1 MSLWIKICGNTSLGD
16 AMLAAEAG
24 ADAVGFVFA
33 PSPRNVAL
41 EQVAAIVPHLP
52 PALEKVGVF
61 VEASFNEVTYAVESC
76 GLTGVQLHFGAPR
89 DLPIRLRARLGSRVR
104 ILRVVYFD
112 GGGATAAFNP
122 KSASSVDAILIDS
135 HTTYAP
141 GGTGIP
147 FDWTAARPIFD
158 QFSKERKL
166 VAAGGLNPENVARAI
181 SILQPWGVDV
191 VSGVEASPG
200 RKDAAKLRSFIA
212 NARAA
217 TQDRGNS

>member
-1 MSLWIKICGNTSLGD
+1 MSLWIKICGNTSIED
-16 AMLAAEAG
+16 AKLAAEAG

-33 PSPRNVAL
+33 PSPRCVTQ

-52 PALEKVGVF
+52 PALEKIGVF
-61 VEASFNEVTYAVESC
+61 VDATFNEVTYTVENC
-76 GLTGVQLHFGAPR
+76 GLTGVQLHFDAPR
-89 DLPIRLRARLGSRVR
+89 ELPIRLRARFGPRVR

-147 FDWTAARPIFD
+147 FDWTAARAIFD
-158 QFSKERKL
+158 QFSKDRKL
-166 VAAGGLNPENVARAI
+166 VAAGGLNPENVARSI
-181 SILQPWGVDV
+181 SILHPWGVDV
-191 VSGVEASPG
+191 VTGVEAAPG
-200 RKDAAKLRSFIA
+200 RKDAAKVRAFIIS
-212 NARAA
+212 ARAA
-217 TQDRGNS
+217 AQL

>member
-1 MSLWIKICGNTSLGD
+1 MSLWIKICGNTSLDD
-16 AMLAAEAG
+16 AKLAAEAG

-33 PSPRNVAL
+33 PSPRCVTK

-61 VEASFNEVTYAVESC
+61 VDASFYEITYAVENC
-76 GLTGVQLHFGAPR
+76 GLTGVQLHFDAPR
-89 DLPIRLRARLGSRVR
+89 DLPIRLRARFGLRVR
-104 ILRVVYFD
+104 ILRVAYFD

-166 VAAGGLNPENVARAI
+166 IAAGGLNAENVARAI
-181 SILQPWGVDV
+181 SILHPWGVDV
-191 VSGVEASPG
+191 VSGVELAPG
-200 RKDAAKLRSFIA
+200 RKDSGKVRAFIA
-212 NARAA
+212 GARAA
-217 TQDRGNS
+217 T

>member
-1 MSLWIKICGNTSLGD
+1 MSLWIKICGNTSIED
-16 AMLAAEAG
+16 AKLAAEAG

-33 PSPRNVAL
+33 PSPRCVTQ

-52 PALEKVGVF
+52 PALEKIGVF
-61 VEASFNEVTYAVESC
+61 VDATFNEVTYTVENC
-76 GLTGVQLHFGAPR
+76 GLTGVQLHFDAPR
-89 DLPIRLRARLGSRVR
+89 ELPIRLRARFGPRVR

-147 FDWTAARPIFD
+147 FDWTAARAIFD
-158 QFSKERKL
+158 QFSKDRKL
-166 VAAGGLNPENVARAI
+166 VAAGGLNPENVARSI
-181 SILQPWGVDV
+181 SILHPWGIDV
-191 VSGVEASPG
+191 VSGVEAAPG
-200 RKDAAKLRSFIA
+200 RKDAAKVRAFI
-212 NARAA
+212 NSARAA
-217 TQDRGNS
+217 TQV

>member
-1 MSLWIKICGNTSLGD
+1 MSLWIKICGNTSLED
-16 AMLAAEAG
+16 AKLAGEAG

-33 PSPRNVAL
+33 PSPRCVT
-41 EQVAAIVPHLP
+41 EEEVAAIVPNLP

-61 VEASFNEVTYAVESC
+61 VDASFHEITRAVEGC
-76 GLTGVQLHFGAPR
+76 GLTGVQLHFDAPR
-89 DLPIRLRARLGSRVR
+89 DLPIRLRARFGSRVR

-147 FDWTAARPIFD
+147 FDWSAARPIFD

-166 VAAGGLNPENVARAI
+166 IAAGGLNAENVARAI

-191 VSGVEASPG
+191 VTGVELSPG
-200 RKDAAKLRSFIA
+200 RKDSGKLRAFIA
-212 NARAA
+212 NAREAA
-217 TQDRGNS
+217 QS

>member
-1 MSLWIKICGNTSLGD
+1 MSLWIKICGNTSLED
-16 AMLAAEAG
+16 AKLAAEAG

-33 PSPRNVAL
+33 PSPRCVTL

-61 VEASFNEVTYAVESC
+61 VNATFNEITYAVESC
-76 GLTGVQLHFGAPR
+76 GLTGVQLHFDAPR
-89 DLPIRLRARLGSRVR
+89 ELPIRLRARFGPRVR

-135 HTTYAP
+135 HTTYAS

-147 FDWTAARPIFD
+147 FDWTAARAIFD
-158 QFSKERKL
+158 QFSKDRKL
-166 VAAGGLNPENVARAI
+166 VAAGGLNPENVARSI
-181 SILQPWGVDV
+181 SVLHPWGVDV
-191 VSGVEASPG
+191 VTGVEAAPG
-200 RKDAAKLRSFIA
+200 RKDAAKVRAFI
-212 NARAA
+212 NSARAA
-217 TQDRGNS
+217 AQL

>member
-1 MSLWIKICGNTSLGD
+1 MSLWIKICGNTSIED
-16 AMLAAEAG
+16 AKLAAEAG

-33 PSPRNVAL
+33 PSPRCVTQ

-52 PALEKVGVF
+52 PALEKIGVF
-61 VEASFNEVTYAVESC
+61 VDATFNEVTYTVENC
-76 GLTGVQLHFGAPR
+76 GLTGVQLHFDAPR
-89 DLPIRLRARLGSRVR
+89 ELPIRLRARFGPRVR

-147 FDWTAARPIFD
+147 FDWTAARAIFD
-158 QFSKERKL
+158 QFSKDRKL
-166 VAAGGLNPENVARAI
+166 VGRRRA
-181 SILQPWGVDV
+181 
-191 VSGVEASPG
+191 
-200 RKDAAKLRSFIA
+200 
-212 NARAA
+212 
-217 TQDRGNS
+217 

>member
-1 MSLWIKICGNTSLGD
+1 MSLWIKICGNTSLED
-16 AMLAAEAG
+16 AKLAAEAG

-33 PSPRNVAL
+33 PSPRCVTL

-61 VEASFNEVTYAVESC
+61 VNATFNEITYAVESC
-76 GLTGVQLHFGAPR
+76 GLTGVQLHFDAPR
-89 DLPIRLRARLGSRVR
+89 ELPIRLRARFGPRVR

-135 HTTYAP
+135 HSTYAS

-147 FDWTAARPIFD
+147 FDWTAARAIFD
-158 QFSKERKL
+158 QFSKDRKL
-166 VAAGGLNPENVARAI
+166 VAAGGLNPENVARSI
-181 SILQPWGVDV
+181 SVLHPWGVDV
-191 VSGVEASPG
+191 VTGVEAAPG
-200 RKDAAKLRSFIA
+200 RKDAAKVRAFI
-212 NARAA
+212 NSARAA
-217 TQDRGNS
+217 AQL